1 MDGETGGNGLKKLL
15 EKPLHTAPGQ
25 VGQEM
30 VKRYFAHDVARDS
43 AALTYYLLFA
53 IFPLLIFIST
63 LVGKLDLDI
72 PAVTAWMGQVAPAQV
87 VAMVDSYLV
96 YVTEN
101 HSPQLL
107 WFSLI
112 FSVWF
117 PMRAT
122 GCVLHSMRKA
132 FGKAAPE
139 NILLDTVRNFLYA
152 LVLIILIG
160 ASIAMTVVG
169 RRALEFLARFF
180 TLNQRFIDAWS
191 YLRFVLV
198 FVLLAFAI
206 GTLYMM
212 AQGSRRPLREVWPGV
227 VTSLV
232 LWMVLSISFSYYV
245 ENMANYAVLYGS
257 IAAIV
262 VVLLWLYM
270 SAVVVILGAELA
282 AVLQQRRV
290 RMARKGEEAT

>member
-1 MDGETGGNGLKKLL
+1 MKKLL
-15 EKPLHTAPGQ
+15 KKSLDSAPAQ
-25 VGQEM
+25 VGQELA
-30 VKRYFAHDVARDS
+30 KRYFAHDVARDS

-53 IFPLLIFIST
+53 LFPILIFISA
-63 LVGKLDLDI
+63 LIGKLKLDI
-72 PAVTAWMGQVAPAQV
+72 PAVTAWMAQVAPEAV
-87 VAMVDSYLV
+87 VSLVNSYLV

-101 HSPQLL
+101 HSQQLL

-117 PMRAT
+117 PMRST

-152 LVLIILIG
+152 LVLILLIG

-169 RRALEFLARFF
+169 RRALEFVARFF
-180 TLNQRFIDAWS
+180 ALRPEFIDAWS

-206 GTLYMM
+206 GALYMM

-227 VTSLV
+227 VTSLA

-245 ENMANYAVLYGS
+245 EHMGNYAVLYGS
-257 IAAIV
+257 IAAV
-262 VVLLWLYM
+262 VVALLWLYM
-270 SAVVVILGAELA
+270 SAAVLILGAELT
-282 AVLQQRRV
+282 AVLQQRK
-290 RMARKGEEAT
+290 ARKAREGEEAT

>member
-1 MDGETGGNGLKKLL
+1 MDGEMGGNELKNIL

-25 VGQEM
+25 VGEEM

-63 LVGKLDLDI
+63 LVGKLHLDI

-87 VAMVDSYLV
+87 VAMVDSYLN

-152 LVLIILIG
+152 LVLILLIG

-180 TLNQRFIDAWS
+180 TLNQQFIDAWS

-227 VTSLV
+227 VTSLM

-245 ENMANYAVLYGS
+245 EHMANYAVLYGS
-257 IAAIV
+257 IATIV

-282 AVLQQRRV
+282 AVLQQRKV
-290 RMARKGEEAT
+290 HVARKGEEAT